1 VNARV
6 WISLVNL
13 AAIAVAF
20 AVLFVLPQFATYA
33 FYGLLGWILLSFFLL
48 YGLRVG
54 RTNPTAGTPAATS
67 GASGASGSPPLSTAV
82 GGGPSVTLD
91 FCMYCG
97 GSLPVGAGVCPA
109 CGHAVRAI

>member
-13 AAIAVAF
+13 AAIAIAF

-54 RTNPTAGTPAATS
+54 RTNPSVGTPAATP
-67 GASGASGSPPLSTAV
+67 GASGASGPAPLPSAI

-97 GSLPVGAGVCPA
+97 ASLPPATPVCPA